1 MRVPLLR
8 GGADLPPQTCAHC
21 GKRMIFGIVYSVKI
35 NDEKFRVCSF
45 ECEKAL
51 KEEKANVGLSTK
63 Q

>member
-8 GGADLPPQTCAHC
+8 GGVDLEPIACAEC
-21 GKRMIFGIVYSVKI
+21 GKRMVFGIVYSVKI

-51 KEEKANVGLSTK
+51 KAEKERK
-63 Q
+63 